1 MWDIDWK
8 SLFRNVWISEDMVDL
23 QYLAVP
29 FNYCKAKNEN
39 MVHNSGPYFIWYAP
53 LFLASS
59 TSSSVLALYPSTMHP
74 YYSSSSRLLI
84 LIVVWMFIHCQNV
97 LLLCFPLSIYA
108 FQTGDSRDAPL
119 SYFREL
125 VYNWLIYILFIS
137 ESQDSPAQFMA
148 NLQSL
153 KEMWRKYVW
162 QFITTR
168 STILRL
174 MTYAIN

>member
-1 MWDIDWK
+1 
-8 SLFRNVWISEDMVDL
+8 
-23 QYLAVP
+23 
-29 FNYCKAKNEN
+29 
-39 MVHNSGPYFIWYAP
+39 
-53 LFLASS
+53 
-59 TSSSVLALYPSTMHP
+59 MHP
-74 YYSSSSRLLI
+74 YSSSSSRLLI
-84 LIVVWMFIHCQNV
+84 LIVVWMFIHCQNL

-153 KEMWRKYVW
+153 KEMWRKYV
-162 QFITTR
+162 
-168 STILRL
+168 
-174 MTYAIN
+174 